1 MLLALLVCLSGGS
14 ALGQPGNA
22 VSIRDYSYQPGTL
35 TVAAG
40 TTVTWTNDGNVPHT
54 VTSNERTFDSG
65 DIAPGGTFSYTF
77 NQPGSYPYHCSLHP
91 SMQGQIEVTSGTVT
105 PATQALVAPSA
116 TPSAIQYDVSQYTQY
131 YEMTGEAAPTTPITT
146 PEEYDIKGKE
156 PSMLYFYG
164 PQNPIPYSQYQTY
177 ATYTGGNSLW
187 IQGATSWTQY
197 AKVPQGARL
206 SLIALTST
214 PGNGYL
220 YEIYPSGKLVKNNY
234 YFYPY
239 NRINYYADEVG
250 QHVLLFVLNNYPSN
264 AMLIDVVK
272 YSPPAGGYQPPVTYQ
287 QPSGYQQQAGYQQSS
302 SYQSTPTY
310 QQSGGY
316 QSSGGY

>member
-1 MLLALLVCLSGGS
+1 MLLALLVCLSGGY
-14 ALGQPGNA
+14 ALGQSGSA
-22 VSIRDYSYQPGTL
+22 VEIRDFSFQPGTL

-40 TTVTWTNDGNVPHT
+40 TTVTWTNDGSVPHT

-65 DIAPGGTFSYTF
+65 DIAPGGSFSYTF
-77 NQPGSYPYHCSLHP
+77 DQPGSYSYHCSLHP
-91 SMQGQIEVTSGTVT
+91 SMQGQIEVTSGTAAS
-105 PATQALVAPSA
+105 ATQALVAPSA
-116 TPSAIQYDVSQYTQY
+116 TQYDVSQYTQY
-131 YEMTGEAAPTTPITT
+131 YEMTGEAAPTTPVTT
-146 PEEYDIKGKE
+146 PEKYDVKGKE

-164 PQNPIPYSQYQTY
+164 QQNPIPYSQYQTY

-214 PGNGYL
+214 MGNGYL

-264 AMLIDVVK
+264 AVLIDVTS
-272 YSPPAGGYQPPVTYQ
+272 YSPPSGGYQPPTTYQ
-287 QPSGYQQQAGYQQSS
+287 QSTSYQST
-302 SYQSTPTY
+302 QSTPTY
-310 QQSGGY
+310 QPSGGY

>member
-1 MLLALLVCLSGGS
+1 MMLALLACLSGGY
-14 ALGQPGNA
+14 ALGQPSGNA
-22 VSIRDYSYQPGTL
+22 VDIRDFSYQPGTL

-65 DIAPGGTFSYTF
+65 DIAPGGSFSYTF
-77 NQPGSYPYHCSLHP
+77 TQPGSYPYHCTLHP
-91 SMQGQIEVTSGTVT
+91 SMQGRIEVTSGTVAA
-105 PATQALVAPSA
+105 ATKALVAPDVS
-116 TPSAIQYDVSQYTQY
+116 QYDVSQYTQY
-131 YEMTGEAAPTTPITT
+131 YQMTGEAAPTTPVTT
-146 PEEYDIKGKE
+146 PEKYDIRGKE

-164 PQNPIPYSQYQTY
+164 QQNPIPYSQYQTY

-197 AKVPQGARL
+197 AKVPQGSRL

-214 PGNGYL
+214 MGNGYL

-264 AMLIDVVK
+264 AVLIDVTS
-272 YSPPAGGYQPPVTYQ
+272 YSPPPGGYQPSVTYQ

>member
-1 MLLALLVCLSGGS
+1 
-14 ALGQPGNA
+14 
-22 VSIRDYSYQPGTL
+22 
-35 TVAAG
+35 
-40 TTVTWTNDGNVPHT
+40 
-54 VTSNERTFDSG
+54 
-65 DIAPGGTFSYTF
+65 
-77 NQPGSYPYHCSLHP
+77 
-91 SMQGQIEVTSGTVT
+91 
-105 PATQALVAPSA
+105 
-116 TPSAIQYDVSQYTQY
+116 
-131 YEMTGEAAPTTPITT
+131 
-146 PEEYDIKGKE
+146 
-156 PSMLYFYG
+156 
-164 PQNPIPYSQYQTY
+164 
-177 ATYTGGNSLW
+177 
-187 IQGATSWTQY
+187 
-197 AKVPQGARL
+197 
-206 SLIALTST
+206 
-214 PGNGYL
+214 
-220 YEIYPSGKLVKNNY
+220 LVKNNY

>member
-1 MLLALLVCLSGGS
+1 
-14 ALGQPGNA
+14 
-22 VSIRDYSYQPGTL
+22 
-35 TVAAG
+35 
-40 TTVTWTNDGNVPHT
+40 
-54 VTSNERTFDSG
+54 
-65 DIAPGGTFSYTF
+65 
-77 NQPGSYPYHCSLHP
+77 
-91 SMQGQIEVTSGTVT
+91 MQGRIEVTSGTVAA
-105 PATQALVAPSA
+105 ATKALVAPDVS
-116 TPSAIQYDVSQYTQY
+116 QYDVSQYTQY
-131 YEMTGEAAPTTPITT
+131 YQMTGEAAPTTPVTT
-146 PEEYDIKGKE
+146 PEKYDVKGKE

-164 PQNPIPYSQYQTY
+164 QQNPIPYSQYQTY

-214 PGNGYL
+214 MGNGYF

-264 AMLIDVVK
+264 AVLIDVTS
-272 YSPPAGGYQPPVTYQ
+272 YSPPPGGYQPPTTYQ
-287 QPSGYQQQAGYQQSS
+287 QPSGYQQQAGYQQST
-302 SYQSTPTY
+302 SYQSTQSTPTY

-316 QSSGGY
+316 QSTGGY